1 MQLSAIL
8 LTFIATTAVAN
19 PLPDSN
25 VGYANNLS
33 ARGCFG
39 SGASW
44 GNRQDKARDA
54 AKRACRERLG
64 KPTGYVG
71 SMYTMV
77 GIIKIVAEIRRR
89 AEKLLRQFGG

>member
-8 LTFIATTAVAN
+8 LTSIATTAVAN

-25 VGYANNLS
+25 VGYVNTLS

-64 KPTGYVG
+64 KPTGYLG
-71 SMYTMV
+71 SMYTIV
-77 GIIKIVAEIRRR
+77 GIIKIVANIRRR
-89 AEKLLRQFGG
+89 AEKLLRQSGG